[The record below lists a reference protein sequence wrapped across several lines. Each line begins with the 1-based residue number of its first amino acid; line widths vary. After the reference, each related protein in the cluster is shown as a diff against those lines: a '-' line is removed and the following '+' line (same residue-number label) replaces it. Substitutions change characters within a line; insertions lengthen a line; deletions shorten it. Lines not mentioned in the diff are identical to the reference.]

1 MYNELPFFFFFWLST
16 KSSSLKTTQPGL
28 LGGVNN
34 TGRKT
39 VLYLGIVFLPR
50 TAPTGPCPR
59 FVSVCSQ
66 LKGIARFGLK
76 GRAEGRK

>member
-1 MYNELPFFFFFWLST
+1 MYNNELLFFLLST
-16 KSSSLKTTQPGL
+16 KPSSLKTTQPGL

-50 TAPTGPCPR
+50 TAPHK
-59 FVSVCSQ
+59 SLS
-66 LKGIARFGLK
+66 
-76 GRAEGRK
+76 

>member
-1 MYNELPFFFFFWLST
+1 MYNNELLFLCVLST
-16 KSSSLKTTQPGL
+16 KPSSLKTTQPGL

-50 TAPTGPCPR
+50 TAPHR
-59 FVSVCSQ
+59 SLSWFVSVYSQ
-66 LKGIARFGLK
+66 LKGIARLK